1 METLHT
7 LYQTLCNA
15 RVTYESLTHNTDGLD
30 YARAWFTLHQA
41 QAAYADAYWNYVG
54 R

>member
-15 RVTYESLTHNTDGLD
+15 RVTYESLTLNTDGLD
-30 YARAWFTLHQA
+30 CARAWFALRLA
-41 QAAYADAYWNYVG
+41 QSNYDAVYWNYVG